1 MTHNLRSFLDL
12 PKLLTGVLLLGG
24 CSSQNPAA
32 PSVTPD
38 AAQTHTPAIP
48 IGVSSVAPSVPE
60 YAVSRPMLDKLDS
73 ITCGARAKLS
83 LCQLV
88 SNLGKV
94 TGLCFELDDEAL
106 RAEGL
111 SGDLLIAVEDD
122 ASLLTGLRSALMSH
136 RLDLIVRGKCVVITS
151 AVRAEATQCTATF
164 SLAPLVND
172 EMGGGSVSDSGPRRA
187 VAERRWGGGHVDPPS
202 RRQAGGCGSDIV
214 GYANIGAVARRRWGR
229 TTMSDLRLRQL
240 GATLF
245 ALFSVQALVTATTM
259 SVTCD
264 ESGHIGGGLY
274 ISLQRVLTPLISPP
288 L

>member
-136 RLDLIVRGKCVVITS
+136 RLDLIVRGRCVVITS
-151 AVRAEATQCTATF
+151 AVRTEATHYTATF

-172 EMGGGSVSDSGPRRA
+172 EMTWNVAVGRFQTAAHDALWQTVDGEGGTLTLHPEDKR
-187 VAERRWGGGHVDPPS
+187 VDVIQTLWVMRTLEQWLS
-202 RRQAGGCGSDIV
+202 AGG
-214 GYANIGAVARRRWGR
+214 AE
-229 TTMSDLRLRQL
+229 Q
-240 GATLF
+240 
-245 ALFSVQALVTATTM
+245 Q
-259 SVTCD
+259 
-264 ESGHIGGGLY
+264 
-274 ISLQRVLTPLISPP
+274 
-288 L
+288 